1 MSIIILEKN
10 LYFLILKTEKNA
22 IDVDDKSLIRIVD
35 MRLWIDRGSILEWH
49 GILCLLLFI
58 IIDSPFKVVDF

>member
-1 MSIIILEKN
+1 M
-10 LYFLILKTEKNA
+10 ILKTEKNA

-35 MRLWIDRGSILEWH
+35 MRLWIDLGWILEWH
-49 GILCLLLFI
+49 GIVCLLLFI

>member
-35 MRLWIDRGSILEWH
+35 TRLWIDLGWILEWH
-49 GILCLLLFI
+49 GILLFI

>member
-1 MSIIILEKN
+1 M
-10 LYFLILKTEKNA
+10 ILKTEKNA

-35 MRLWIDRGSILEWH
+35 MRLWIDLGWILEWH
-49 GILCLLLFI
+49 GILLFI